1 MVTMI
6 LLAAAAAAQTPAE
19 APQPEPTL
27 GMVEACLR
35 NAASEQRVSESDE
48 EGEGRSWKYICQGE
62 AAEAMWDLLVRQGV
76 ESWEQKVES
85 GTWLSRD
92 FPMGGCFRRIRN
104 PDGTA
109 ATSGLSC
116 SIWIPRH

>member
-19 APQPEPTL
+19 APSAGPTL

-35 NAASEQRVSESDE
+35 NAVSEGRVTKADE
-48 EGEGRSWKYICQGE
+48 DGEGRSWKYICDGE
-62 AAEAMWDLLVRQGV
+62 AAEAMWDLLASRGV
-76 ESWEQKVES
+76 KSWEQEVGS

-92 FPMGGCFRRIRN
+92 FPLGGCFRRIRN
-104 PDGTA
+104 PDGSA
-109 ATSGLSC
+109 PTSGLSC
-116 SIWIPRH
+116 TIWIPRH